1 MSSSLLAVGA
11 GPQVGLLVGRVALQ
25 CPAAFVGEAVVVVA
39 EPGGVVDAGG
49 ALAAAPDD
57 VVQLAGWVVAVGERA
72 AALVADPGGA
82 ALGGGEFVVG
92 LADVEHFTVAAEDD
106 GDELGVAGEPAG
118 GFGADLRAGRGGG
131 PAVAEP
137 PFERFEVHGDDHGAG
152 GAVEAGG
159 VVVGEVGIGEVT
171 ERVVLT
177 LPVGPVVVLPGLGA
191 CHGERLGEFLADL
204 RRQRPDDGA
213 LPVHG
218 LAEVDA
224 AFGVATFAADVGV
237 LVQPERVEERF
248 DERGDVF
255 GAGGERE
262 VD

>member
-1 MSSSLLAVGA
+1 MVVARVPDRRGGGGRLCRREMSSSLLAVGS
-11 GPQVGLLVGRVALQ
+11 GPEVVAVGCSLE

-49 ALAAAPDD
+49 ALSAAPDD
-57 VVQLAGWVVAVGERA
+57 VVELAGWVVAVGEGA

-92 LADVEHFTVAAEDD
+92 LADVEHFAVAAEDD

-118 GFGADLRAGRGGG
+118 GFGADLRAGRQGE

-137 PFERFEVHGDDHGAG
+137 GFEHLGVHGDDHGAG

-177 LPVGPVVVLPGLGA
+177 LPVGAVVVLAGLRA
-191 CHGERLGEFLADL
+191 RDGERFREFLADL
-204 RRQRPDDGA
+204 R
-213 LPVHG
+213 
-218 LAEVDA
+218 
-224 AFGVATFAADVGV
+224 
-237 LVQPERVEERF
+237 
-248 DERGDVF
+248 
-255 GAGGERE
+255 
-262 VD
+262 

>member
-1 MSSSLLAVGA
+1 MVVARVPDRRGGGGRLCRLGLSGGLEFSGALLAVGS
-11 GPQVGLLVGRVALQ
+11 GPQVVAVGCALE

-57 VVQLAGWVVAVGERA
+57 VVQLAGWVVAVGEGA

-82 ALGGGEFVVG
+82 ALGGGELVVG
-92 LADVEHFTVAAEDD
+92 LADVEHFAVAAEDD

-118 GFGADLRAGRGGG
+118 GFGADLRAGREGE

-137 PFERFEVHGDDHGAG
+137 PFEGFEVHGDDDGAG

-171 ERVVLT
+171 ERVVVT
-177 LPVGPVVVLPGLGA
+177 LPVGAVGSLP
-191 CHGERLGEFLADL
+191 
-204 RRQRPDDGA
+204 
-213 LPVHG
+213 
-218 LAEVDA
+218 
-224 AFGVATFAADVGV
+224 
-237 LVQPERVEERF
+237 RF
-248 DERGDVF
+248 RARDR
-255 GAGGERE
+255 
-262 VD
+262 

>member
-1 MSSSLLAVGA
+1 MVVARVPDRRGGVGRLCRLGLSGGLECSGALLAVGS
-11 GPQVGLLVGRVALQ
+11 GPQVVAVGGSLE

-57 VVQLAGWVVAVGERA
+57 VVELAGWVVAVGERA

-82 ALGGGEFVVG
+82 ALGGGELVVG
-92 LADVEHFTVAAEDD
+92 WADVEQFTVAAEDD
-106 GDELGVAGEPAG
+106 GDELGVAGEPPR
-118 GFGADLRAGRGGG
+118 GFGADLRAGGEAE

-137 PFERFEVHGDDHGAG
+137 TLQGFEVHGDDHGAG
-152 GAVEAGG
+152 GTVEAGG

-177 LPVGPVVVLPGLGA
+177 LPVGAVVVLGG
-191 CHGERLGEFLADL
+191 CDGERFGDFLPDL
-204 RRQRPDDGA
+204 RGEGADDGA

-218 LAEVDA
+218 LA
-224 AFGVATFAADVGV
+224 
-237 LVQPERVEERF
+237 
-248 DERGDVF
+248 
-255 GAGGERE
+255 
-262 VD
+262 

>member
-1 MSSSLLAVGA
+1 MVVARVPDRRGGGGRLCRREMSSSLLAVGA

-72 AALVADPGGA
+72 AALVADPGGGGW
-82 ALGGGEFVVG
+82 GGGELVVG
-92 LADVEHFTVAAEDD
+92 LADVEHFAVAAEDD
-106 GDELGVAGEPAG
+106 GHELGVAGEPAG
-118 GFGADLRAGRGGG
+118 GFGADLRAGRQGE
-131 PAVAEP
+131 PPVAEP
-137 PFERFEVHGDDHGAG
+137 PFEGFEVHGDDHGAG

-171 ERVVLT
+171 ERVVLA
-177 LPVGPVVVLPGLGA
+177 LPVGAVVVLPGFRG
-191 CHGERLGEFLADL
+191 CDGEGFGEFLPDLGGEGADYC
-204 RRQRPDDGA
+204 A
-213 LPVHG
+213 LPVSG

-224 AFGVATFAADVGV
+224 SFGVAAFAADVGG
-237 LVQPERVEERF
+237 LVQ
-248 DERGDVF
+248 
-255 GAGGERE
+255 
-262 VD
+262 

>member
-1 MSSSLLAVGA
+1 MVVARVPGRRGGGGRLCRLGFPGGLEFAGALLAVGS
-11 GPQVGLLVGRVALQ
+11 GPQVVAVGGALE
-25 CPAAFVGEAVVVVA
+25 CPAACVGEAVVVVA

-57 VVQLAGWVVAVGERA
+57 VVELAGGVVAVGEGA

-92 LADVEHFTVAAEDD
+92 LADVEHFAVAAEDD

-118 GFGADLRAGRGGG
+118 GFGADLRARRQGE

-137 PFERFEVHGDDHGAG
+137 PFQHLQVHGDDDGAG

-159 VVVGEVGIGEVT
+159 VVVGEVGVGEVT

-177 LPVGPVVVLPGLGA
+177 LAEGAVV
-191 CHGERLGEFLADL
+191 
-204 RRQRPDDGA
+204 
-213 LPVHG
+213 
-218 LAEVDA
+218 
-224 AFGVATFAADVGV
+224 
-237 LVQPERVEERF
+237 
-248 DERGDVF
+248 
-255 GAGGERE
+255 
-262 VD
+262 